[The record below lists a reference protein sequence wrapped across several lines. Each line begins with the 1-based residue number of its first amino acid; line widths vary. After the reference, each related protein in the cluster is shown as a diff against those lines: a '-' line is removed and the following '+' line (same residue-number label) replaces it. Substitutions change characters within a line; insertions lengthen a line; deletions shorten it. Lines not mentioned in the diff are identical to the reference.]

1 MRSGG
6 IRDDRDVAE
15 SLIRDDSWR
24 AVWSAHHAR
33 YDAAVSCAPSSES
46 EFGDELV
53 FCLLGGH
60 GITFEL
66 SLSAAERMREL
77 EIFGDWER
85 SQLEGVIHDELS
97 APQFRPVKRDG
108 SLRRYRYPAAKA
120 RLVADAVQW
129 VKANRPLV
137 ALLEQEPDETVRR
150 QLLLGCPGI
159 GPKTASWLLRNA
171 GLAANVAVLDVHVL
185 RAMASEGRLPAG
197 RLPSAYLRI
206 EASFLAWCKEL
217 AVAPAAFD
225 LFLWEWQRGDLR
237 DRQLA

>member
-1 MRSGG
+1 M
-6 IRDDRDVAE
+6 AE
-15 SLIRDDSWR
+15 SPIGDDGWR
-24 AVWSAHHAR
+24 AVWSAYHAR
-33 YDAAVSCAPSSES
+33 YDAAVSCTPSSES
-46 EFGDELV
+46 EFRDELV

-66 SLSAAERMREL
+66 SQSAAERMREL
-77 EIFGDWER
+77 EVFGDWER
-85 SQLEGVIHDELS
+85 SQLECVIHDELS
-97 APQFRPVKRDG
+97 SPQFRPVKRDG

-129 VKANRPLV
+129 VKAEGPLV
-137 ALLEQEPDETVRR
+137 VLLELEPDETVRR
-150 QLLLGCPGI
+150 QLLLACPGI

-185 RAMASEGRLPAG
+185 RAMASERRLPAG

-206 EASFLAWCKEL
+206 EAAFLAWCKEL